1 MRDWWYGNG
10 GGVRWFDLVGGA
22 AHRLVRA
29 VSGMAPESRPATEI
43 AAERI
48 RLVRLAPLAGR
59 RYATALFAAHTVT
72 ASSPAALAVV
82 TGWLVGALVEAA
94 GSGRTGGLLW
104 PLIGFAVVLVVE
116 QFGELA
122 RDTIDQ
128 LAAQQIDRRLRQRL
142 RRIAT
147 APPGIAHL
155 EEPSFADDALR
166 ASDLGNNGWRI
177 RSPGTAA
184 TGQIKLLFRIA
195 CAVISAGLL
204 ATYSVPLAVGLLAGA
219 LLLRAVIRQQ
229 WTAAAVVWEQ
239 LVPQERRS
247 KYWSELAAGT
257 EAGKELRLFGL
268 GEWVM
273 ARRKVSEAERV
284 GTAREVNRSLLRRQ
298 GWVLALSFTLAGAA
312 FALPGLAAARGT
324 ITLAELTVCIG
335 AAAGIF
341 RITGMGL
348 EAFDIEYGL
357 GAVQAH
363 DRLSPTT
370 TTPPNPVDHEVVV
383 DSGANS
389 GDNPMINGEGRE
401 GRRGVP
407 GVEFS
412 GVGFRYPGAERDTLS
427 GLELAIRP
435 GEVLA
440 VVGVNGAGKTTMM
453 KLLGGLY
460 QPTAGRIVV
469 DGVDLAELDPQ
480 EWQRR
485 LTVVF
490 QDFVRYPLSARDNI
504 TLGAGEWQP
513 AADDADVWRA
523 AEAAG
528 ADRLLAGLPDG
539 LDTRLTRTTAGG
551 VDLSGGQWQ
560 RIALT
565 RALYAVRAG
574 RQIVVLDEPTAHLDV
589 TAEAEFFD
597 RVVQAVDGATVLLI
611 SHRLSTIR
619 NADRIVLLDG
629 GRIVAAGSHD
639 ELVATGSEYGRLF
652 RLQAARF
659 ATADSGGDR

>member
-1 MRDWWYGNG
+1 M
-10 GGVRWFDLVGGA
+10 RWFDLAGGA

-29 VSGMAPESRPATEI
+29 VSGMAPEPRPASEI

-48 RLVRLAPLAGR
+48 RLVRLLPLAGR
-59 RYATALFAAHTVT
+59 GYASALLTAHTVT
-72 ASSPAALAVV
+72 VFAPGALAVA
-82 TGWLVGALVEAA
+82 TGWLVGSLIEAA
-94 GSGRTGGLLW
+94 GEGRTAGLLW
-104 PLIGFAVVLVVE
+104 PLVAFAVVLVIE

-122 RDTIDQ
+122 RDTLDQ

-147 APPGIAHL
+147 APAGIAHL
-155 EEPSFADDALR
+155 AETAFADDALR

-177 RSPGTAA
+177 RSAGTAA
-184 TGQIKLLFRIA
+184 TGQAKLLFRIA
-195 CAVISAGLL
+195 TAVVSAGLL
-204 ATYSVPLAVGLLAGA
+204 AAYSVPLAVGLLGA
-219 LLLRAVIRQQ
+219 ALFLRAVIRQQ
-229 WTAAAVVWEQ
+229 WTAAAGIWEQ
-239 LVPQERRS
+239 LVPQERRTN
-247 KYWSELAAGT
+247 YLSELAAGT
-257 EAGKELRLFGL
+257 EAGKELRMFGL
-268 GEWVM
+268 GGWLM
-273 ARRKVSEAERV
+273 ARRLANETERL
-284 GTAREVNRSLLRRQ
+284 GTVRALNASIVRRQ
-298 GWVLALSFTLAGAA
+298 GWVLALSFAIAA
-312 FALPGLAAARGT
+312 AVYAVPGLAAARGT
-324 ITLAELTVCIG
+324 MSVAELTVCIG

-357 GAVQAH
+357 GAVAAL
-363 DRLSPTT
+363 DRLGAGHPAPATGRPGALAD
-370 TTPPNPVDHEVVV
+370 PP
-383 DSGANS
+383 GAVA
-389 GDNPMINGEGRE
+389 GRP
-401 GRRGVP
+401 GAGPSARGV
-407 GVEFS
+407 GVVFE
-412 GVGFRYPGAERDTLS
+412 GVRFRYPGAERDTLY
-427 GLELAIRP
+427 GLDLTVRA
-435 GEVLA
+435 GEVVA

-469 DGVDLAELDPQ
+469 DGVDLAELDPRQ
-480 EWQRR
+480 WQRR

-504 TLGAGEWQP
+504 ALGAGEHP
-513 AADDADVWRA
+513 GDDAEIWRA

-528 ADRLLAGLPDG
+528 ADGLLAGLPAG
-539 LDTRLTRTTAGG
+539 LDTPLTRTRSGG

-560 RIALT
+560 RIALA

-574 RQIVVLDEPTAHLDV
+574 RQLVVLDEPTAHLDV
-589 TAEAEFFD
+589 AAEAEFFD

-629 GRIVAAGSHD
+629 GRIVAAGNHD

-659 ATADSGGDR
+659 VGADRGGDR

>member
-1 MRDWWYGNG
+1 M
-10 GGVRWFDLVGGA
+10 RWFDLVGGA

-29 VSGMAPESRPATEI
+29 VSGMAPEPRPASEI

-48 RLVRLAPLAGR
+48 RLVRLLPLAGR
-59 RYATALFAAHTVT
+59 GYASALLTAHTVT
-72 ASSPAALAVV
+72 VFAPGALAVA
-82 TGWLVGALVEAA
+82 TGWLVGSLIQAA
-94 GSGRTGGLLW
+94 GEGRTAGLLW
-104 PLIGFAVVLVVE
+104 PLVAFAVVLVVE

-122 RDTIDQ
+122 RDTLDQ

-142 RRIAT
+142 RRVAT

-155 EEPSFADDALR
+155 AEPAFADDALR

-184 TGQIKLLFRIA
+184 TGQVKLLFRIA
-195 CAVISAGLL
+195 TAVVSAGLL
-204 ATYSVPLAVGLLAGA
+204 AAYSVPLAVGLLGA
-219 LLLRAVIRQQ
+219 ALFLRAVIRQQ
-229 WTAAAVVWEQ
+229 WTAAAGIWEQ
-239 LVPQERRS
+239 LVPQERRTN
-247 KYWSELAAGT
+247 YLSELAAGT
-257 EAGKELRLFGL
+257 EAGKELRMFGL
-268 GEWVM
+268 GGWLM
-273 ARRKVSEAERV
+273 ARRLANETERL
-284 GTAREVNRSLLRRQ
+284 GTVRALNASIVRRQ
-298 GWVLALSFTLAGAA
+298 GWVLALSFAIGAA
-312 FALPGLAAARGT
+312 VYAVPGLAAARDT
-324 ITLAELTVCIG
+324 ISVAELTVCVG

-357 GAVQAH
+357 GAVAAL
-363 DRLSPTT
+363 DRLGATHPA
-370 TTPPNPVDHEVVV
+370 PVAARTNAIAGRP
-383 DSGANS
+383 GA
-389 GDNPMINGEGRE
+389 GARA
-401 GRRGVP
+401 RGV
-407 GVEFS
+407 GVAFE
-412 GVGFRYPGAERDTLS
+412 GVRFRYPGAERDTLH
-427 GLELAIRP
+427 GLDLSVRA
-435 GEVLA
+435 GEVVA

-469 DGVDLAELDPQ
+469 DGIDLAELDPRQ
-480 EWQRR
+480 WQRR

-490 QDFVRYPLSARDNI
+490 QDFVHYPLSARDNI
-504 TLGAGEWQP
+504 ALGAGEHVDGDP
-513 AADDADVWRA
+513 AAGDAAVWRA

-528 ADRLLAGLPDG
+528 ADKLLAGLPAG
-539 LDTRLTRTTAGG
+539 LDTPLTRTSSGG

-560 RIALT
+560 RIALA

-574 RQIVVLDEPTAHLDV
+574 RQLVVLDEPTAHLDV
-589 TAEAEFFD
+589 AAEAEFFD

-659 ATADSGGDR
+659 VGADRGGDR